1 MTGRMQD
8 IKVFMGPCFYQ
19 RLRHCSQDK
28 IHSRASGPLVM
39 LTRQPAEGRAREGG
53 LRFGEMERDCVAA
66 HGVAEFT
73 KERFMECS
81 DMFPCTV
88 CRRCGMLAVANPKE
102 HMMKCARCVNTTD
115 FAQVQIP
122 YASKLFLQELE
133 SMCITSRLITEG
145 ELKPVDKHY
154 SKYLESFTEEGE
166 DGEEDGEDYGYAV
179 GDDVWHEGEA

>member
-1 MTGRMQD
+1 
-8 IKVFMGPCFYQ
+8 
-19 RLRHCSQDK
+19 
-28 IHSRASGPLVM
+28 
-39 LTRQPAEGRAREGG
+39 
-53 LRFGEMERDCVAA
+53 MERDCVAA

-102 HMMKCARCVNTTD
+102 HMMACARCANTTD

-145 ELKPVDKHY
+145 ELKPMDKHY
-154 SKYLESFTEEGE
+154 SKCMEPLAEDDDYEYDDGAWSE
-166 DGEEDGEDYGYAV
+166 DGEV
-179 GDDVWHEGEA
+179 EA

>member
-1 MTGRMQD
+1 MTPRANA
-8 IKVFMGPCFYQ
+8 
-19 RLRHCSQDK
+19 RLSE
-28 IHSRASGPLVM
+28 VE
-39 LTRQPAEGRAREGG
+39 T
-53 LRFGEMERDCVAA
+53 EMERDCVAA

-166 DGEEDGEDYGYAV
+166 DQEYEYDDGAWSEHGEDGEV
-179 GDDVWHEGEA
+179 EV

>member
-1 MTGRMQD
+1 MPRANA
-8 IKVFMGPCFYQ
+8 
-19 RLRHCSQDK
+19 RLSE
-28 IHSRASGPLVM
+28 VE
-39 LTRQPAEGRAREGG
+39 T
-53 LRFGEMERDCVAA
+53 EMERDCVAA

-102 HMMKCARCVNTTD
+102 HMMACARCANTTD

-145 ELKPVDKHY
+145 ELKPMDKHY
-154 SKYLESFTEEGE
+154 SNHMETLAEDGEGEDDQEYEYDDGAWSEHGE
-166 DGEEDGEDYGYAV
+166 DGEV
-179 GDDVWHEGEA
+179 EA